1 MSTIE
6 VNKITPISGGS
17 TVTLGNSGDTF
28 NLASG
33 ATAGF
38 GKIGQIIVSR
48 TISNINITADGS
60 YVDTGVTATITPTS
74 TSSKILVIPAFC
86 YLIYQQNADN
96 RLGTNLRIVR
106 GSTAVET
113 WGNDAGTLAD
123 TGLGTYNYSTS
134 QPVGLVNIWTT
145 VYEDSP
151 NTTSATTFKIQ
162 ASNISNKTQI
172 GCQHQG
178 KASTMTLMEVL
189 A

>member
-1 MSTIE
+1 LSIIQVDTLQ
-6 VNKITPISGGS
+6 KRDGS
-17 TVTLGNSGDTF
+17 TFPL
-28 NLASG
+28 
-33 ATAGF
+33 
-38 GKIGQIIVSR
+38 GKIGQIVVNR
-48 TISNINITADGS
+48 NTSNINITADGS

-86 YLIYQQNADN
+86 YLLYQQNSDN

-123 TGLGTYNYSTS
+123 TGIGTYNYNAS
-134 QPVGLVNIWTT
+134 QQIGMVNIWTT

-151 NTTSATTFKIQ
+151 NTTSATTFKLQ

-172 GCQHQG
+172 GCQHQT
-178 KASTMTLMEVL
+178 KASSMTLMEVL